1 MRLADLLDFIGNP
14 LLATTVAALAAVALA
29 LSAHAV
35 VTGVLRRI
43 VTHHAHARTFL
54 RGSSRPL
61 RLLLPMLAVQGVWA
75 AAPAGFP
82 ALAFLRHAT
91 LILIIA
97 AGTWLAVNAVVGIR
111 DVILLRFPSD
121 VEDNLL
127 ARRVQTQATVL
138 MRTLAGLLVLLGGS
152 AALMTFPDVRQI
164 GASLLASAG
173 LAGLVVGFAARPVLG
188 NIIAGLQIAMTQPI
202 RIDDVVIVE
211 GEWGRV
217 EEITGAF
224 VVVRIW
230 DQRRLVVP
238 LQWFIEHPF
247 QNWTRTTA
255 QIIGTVFLWADYRL
269 PLEPVR
275 NELERICR
283 AAPEWDG
290 RVCVLQVTDA
300 NERAMQLRALVSS
313 GDSGRNWDLRCR
325 VREGLVAFLQ
335 REWPQ
340 ALPRVRAE
348 WNEPVAGHR
357 EQQAARGETG
367 PTTSAQGQ
375 ATPEVPASP
384 SPPG

>member
-1 MRLADLLDFIGNP
+1 MRPTDLLDFIGDP
-14 LLATTVAALAAVALA
+14 VLATTVAALASVALI
-29 LSAHAV
+29 LLAHAV
-35 VTGVLRRI
+35 VTNSLRRL
-43 VTHHAHARTFL
+43 VLHQAYARAFL

-61 RLLLPMLAVQGVWA
+61 RLLLPMLALQGVWA
-75 AAPAGFP
+75 AAPADFP
-82 ALAFLRHAT
+82 ALAFLKHAT
-91 LILIIA
+91 LIVIIT

-111 DVILLRFPSD
+111 DVVVLRFPSD
-121 VEDNLL
+121 VEDNLQ

-138 MRTLAGLLVLLGGS
+138 MRTLSGLLILLGAS

-188 NIIAGLQIAMTQPI
+188 NIIAGLQIAVTQPI

-275 NELERICR
+275 KELERICR

-348 WNEPVAGHR
+348 WNESTAGHG

-367 PTTSAQGQ
+367 ATTTARGK
-375 ATPEVPASP
+375 ATPESPARAA
-384 SPPG
+384 PPG